1 MATSAPAVCPPEV
14 LQQIRRTLS
23 DHPVAELGALRPS
36 ELNSLAEL
44 ICALNEPGG
53 HFRAQFERLSSRAD
67 LVALAA
73 SRGIPVQPS
82 LLERFERLVGEGVPW
97 DDAQLA
103 VVSAGNGT
111 DAALQGLQLL
121 SLMMPLEPRF

>member
-53 HFRAQFERLSSRAD
+53 LFRAQFERLSSRAD

-73 SRGIPVQPS
+73 SRGIPVEPS
-82 LLERFERLVGEGVPW
+82 LLERFERLVGERVPL

-103 VVSAGNGT
+103 VVSAGNGH

-121 SLMMPLEPRF
+121 YLLMPLEPQS